1 MSVSKAFF
9 LRLACKVQITKEAG
23 LLIIIII
30 IASNNQGLRSLGR
43 QRSKVKTRLL
53 RRSVLCR
60 FRATDSQNIRDQITT
75 GRTSK
80 HGWSHCL
87 LCIPFILSGSPNK
100 LLATYMRR
108 MRNNNLE
115 IKIAGSSYRPQLF
128 YYWKYYSQ
136 LLPILMPLGRGTMC
150 PFSIYVRLIESQLK
164 GVINLGTSPKW
175 PSLYLSITW
184 KGMVLKPCHDV
195 CTLRSR
201 HVTLPW

>member
-60 FRATDSQNIRDQITT
+60 FRATDSQNMRDQITT

>member
-30 IASNNQGLRSLGR
+30 ASNNQGLRSLGR
-43 QRSKVKTRLL
+43 QRSKVKTLL
-53 RRSVLCR
+53 LQRSVLCR
-60 FRATDSQNIRDQITT
+60 FRATDSQNMRDQITR
-75 GRTSK
+75 GRRSK

-100 LLATYMRR
+100 LLAIYMRR

-115 IKIAGSSYRPQLF
+115 IKIAGSSCRPQLF

-136 LLPILMPLGRGTMC
+136 LFPIRMPLGRGTMC

-164 GVINLGTSPKW
+164 GVINLGTSSKW
-175 PSLYLSITW
+175 PSC
-184 KGMVLKPCHDV
+184 MCQ
-195 CTLRSR
+195 
-201 HVTLPW
+201 LPGRVWFSNRVMMSAL

>member
-1 MSVSKAFF
+1 MSVSKVFF

-60 FRATDSQNIRDQITT
+60 FRATDSQNMRDQITT

>member
-136 LLPILMPLGRGTMC
+136 LLPILMLLGRGTMC

-184 KGMVLKPCHDV
+184 KGMFLKPCHDV